1 MHGILERQLV
11 SGEQRARWER
21 GGGLA
26 LVVVQEAREEL
37 RRRLVVAQVRRGTP
51 AYAAGL
57 NVDDE
62 ILAFDELRVRA
73 DRLDNRLEQYRAGD
87 TVSLLI
93 ARREQLLRLEVTL
106 GSEPARQWRL
116 EMAPGATDT
125 QNRQLS
131 QWLNA

>member
-1 MHGILERQLV
+1 
-11 SGEQRARWER
+11 
-21 GGGLA
+21 
-26 LVVVQEAREEL
+26 
-37 RRRLVVAQVRRGTP
+37 
-51 AYAAGL
+51 L

-62 ILAFDELRVRA
+62 ILAFDEFRVRA

-87 TVSLLI
+87 RVSILI
-93 ARREQLLRLEVTL
+93 ARREQLSRLDVTL